1 MISWEEYA
9 IEQRRVVKVYWLRF
23 VFKSLLLFLYLNFSK
38 YKISTKSIGAFVP
51 LLINKMLV
59 MAIYLDCLGLKIL
72 RCFAGISAKAP
83 SVVSF
88 WRYFLEFQTG
98 FGLLF
103 QMKLHCTG
111 LSDTHIQLFFR
122 LNRVVHF
129 LLFKQ
134 YEDGWGNR
142 FPYRDPSLLLPS
154 SCYRS
159 PHPPTS
165 SIDWLFR

>member
-23 VFKSLLLFLYLNFSK
+23 VFRSLLLFLYLNFSK
-38 YKISTKSIGAFVP
+38 YKISTKSIGAYVP

-88 WRYFLEFQTG
+88 WRYFSKLDLVCYFKWSCTALVYQTHTDNCS
-98 FGLLF
+98 FDSIALSISSYSNN
-103 QMKLHCTG
+103 MKMAEATDFLIETHHYYFPQAATG
-111 LSDTHIQLFFR
+111 LPTHPLPQLIGCSD
-122 LNRVVHF
+122 
-129 LLFKQ
+129 K
-134 YEDGWGNR
+134 
-142 FPYRDPSLLLPS
+142 
-154 SCYRS
+154 
-159 PHPPTS
+159 
-165 SIDWLFR
+165 